1 MKFALITEGVS
12 EHRIIKH
19 ILEKYFKESNVFFRQ
34 IQPQI
39 NNEKQKSG
47 GGWSEVLKYCK
58 RDDDL
63 KEIFNTND
71 YLIIQIDTDQSQTKP
86 FNISHTKPDNTLK
99 LVEELYFDVVEKLMR
114 LISPEIIKAYG
125 NNIFFAICIN
135 TIECWLLPIYY
146 INNHKSDINTC
157 LPTLNKEL
165 RKKNI
170 HVIPVA
176 NKNNSNSIRSYEA
189 ILRNWR
195 KKQDIVNSAQY
206 NSSFKKFIE
215 SIGTITK

>member
-71 YLIIQIDTDQSQTKP
+71 YLIIVSCQKTRVKI
-86 FNISHTKPDNTLK
+86 
-99 LVEELYFDVVEKLMR
+99 
-114 LISPEIIKAYG
+114 
-125 NNIFFAICIN
+125 
-135 TIECWLLPIYY
+135 
-146 INNHKSDINTC
+146 
-157 LPTLNKEL
+157 
-165 RKKNI
+165 
-170 HVIPVA
+170 
-176 NKNNSNSIRSYEA
+176 
-189 ILRNWR
+189 
-195 KKQDIVNSAQY
+195 
-206 NSSFKKFIE
+206 
-215 SIGTITK
+215 